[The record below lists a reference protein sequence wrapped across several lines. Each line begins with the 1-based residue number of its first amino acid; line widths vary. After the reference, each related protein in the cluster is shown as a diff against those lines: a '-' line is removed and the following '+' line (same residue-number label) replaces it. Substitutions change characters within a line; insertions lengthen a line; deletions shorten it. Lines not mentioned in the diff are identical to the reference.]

1 MNRVEIKEKAK
12 EMIKGNLWTLWKP
25 MLIILGISFGIAF
38 VIGLIA
44 FSAFN
49 TETANAIT
57 DFIGSLLGI
66 ALLPAT
72 VGLCAYYL
80 KFVRGEELSLDLLKK
95 YYPFFVKL
103 FVLDLLIA
111 IFTILW
117 SILLI
122 IPGIIAAISYS
133 MSFFIAVDKEEL
145 TASETITESKRI
157 MNGHKLDFFILQLSF
172 FGWMLLAGLTFGI
185 LLIWLVP
192 YMTTAEVIF
201 YEDIRKRAE

>member
-1 MNRVEIKEKAK
+1 MGRVEIKEKAK

-25 MLIILGISFGIAF
+25 MLVMFVITFGIAF
-38 VIGLIA
+38 VTALIA
-44 FSAFN
+44 FSVLDMEASV
-49 TETANAIT
+49 AAVDIV
-57 DFIGSLLGI
+57 DSLLGI
-66 ALLPAT
+66 ALIPMT

-103 FVLDLLIA
+103 LIIDLLIFV
-111 IFTILW
+111 FTLLW

-122 IPGIIAAISYS
+122 IPGLIAAISYS

-145 TASETITESKRI
+145 TASETIAESKRI
-157 MNGHKLDFFILQLSF
+157 MNGHKLDFFILLLSF